1 VLVFVLYQFTLCGWD
16 ATTAAE
22 PSLIALV
29 NVSTPLAALV
39 NPNNFKPPDIILAAF
54 QKLQELK
61 DLIKTPPK
69 YSPNG
74 LTTLNSPWN
83 TPVIAAVTLASF
95 CEPASVL

>member
-1 VLVFVLYQFTLCGWD
+1 VLVFVLYQFTLCGCKCS
-16 ATTAAE
+16 TAAE

-39 NPNNFKPPDIILAAF
+39 NNNFKPPDIILAAF
-54 QKLQELK
+54 QKLLK
-61 DLIKTPPK
+61 LVQGPNKTPPK

-83 TPVIAAVTLASF
+83 TPVIAAVTLVLWTSF
-95 CEPASVL
+95 CTIK